1 MILYYDIVL
10 STLVFEDKLK
20 RLDFLDMTLNR
31 VVNDGVDFFLKHD
44 VTGSF
49 MHSDRSIFQK
59 LLFNFRYID
68 RNRVIVSLRP
78 LRPLQI

>member
-44 VTGSF
+44 VTGS
-49 MHSDRSIFQK
+49 
-59 LLFNFRYID
+59 LYA
-68 RNRVIVSLRP
+68 
-78 LRPLQI
+78 